1 LDDHL
6 LVAVSPRH
14 SVRIAE
20 EFLELVQKP
29 RNEDLVVRT
38 IARREANGLPL
49 MSAEIVIA
57 GVETREK
64 YPLAQSYPLHF
75 RKTYFPGRLHGDPKD
90 EFELQGEA
98 SKLVRVSAPI
108 GYDDKSFR
116 ACLVPGTP
124 FEALS
129 PFQYEPEDQPLRRA
143 QKLPLATAA
152 GLWRLSVQAFDVL
165 GALHRGGLVHG
176 DAVLQNFVVCPSP
189 LEVVPI
195 DFEGS
200 ARRSD
205 LDEAEWQKRIQTDLD
220 PLLLHAAFVLCSLGR
235 QPEPLAEATL
245 SRLEHLV
252 RAPDRLR
259 REIERRS
266 ALDA

>member
-1 LDDHL
+1 MDDHL

-20 EFLELVQKP
+20 EYLELVQKP
-29 RNEDLVVRT
+29 REDDFVVRT

-57 GVETREK
+57 GAATREK
-64 YPLAQSYPLHF
+64 YPLAQSFPLHF
-75 RKTYFPGRLHGDPKD
+75 RKTYFPGRLHGDPSR
-90 EFELQGEA
+90 EFELQNAA
-98 SKLVRVSAPI
+98 SELIRVSPAV
-108 GYDDKSFR
+108 GYDDTSFR

-124 FEALS
+124 FEQLS

-143 QKLPLATAA
+143 QKLPLVTAA
-152 GLWRLSVQAFDVL
+152 GLWRLSLQAFDVL
-165 GALHRGGLVHG
+165 GALHRGGLAHG
-176 DAVLQNFVVCPSP
+176 DAVLQNFIVCPSP
-189 LEVVPI
+189 LEIVPI

-200 ARRSD
+200 ARRTE
-205 LDEAEWQKRIQTDLD
+205 LDEKEWQKRVQGDLD

-235 QPEPLAEATL
+235 QPEPLAEATI

-252 RAPDRLR
+252 RAPERLR